1 METVLTTIIL
11 GGIGFIV
18 CGLVLVALM
27 GLWFRKAALY
37 SGPASA
43 LPAM

>member
-18 CGLVLVALM
+18 CGLVLGALM
-27 GLWFRKAALY
+27 HLWFWMDEQDRSNK
-37 SGPASA
+37 
-43 LPAM
+43 